1 MSTDQPWSP
10 FPVQDWSTLPPDPLG
25 SVAINPTW
33 PEPEDPRPWWRPL
46 IVFALVAALVAGA
59 AVVASSVGVATR
71 VSTAAGY
78 LPADG
83 AVAYERTAATRE
95 LKTTVGIAVTE
106 SARFTGVVGLLG
118 TDSAFTTKL
127 LGESYKDRDR
137 IQIWRTTTT
146 AINDPTAI
154 AQTIRF
160 YRVNAGIELMG
171 VSTSSEGYVYS
182 PALLLLPADVRAG
195 RQWRG
200 AGSAGDTYDY
210 RSELRA
216 DALDDDCLRVT
227 GEVHYLSKAGQLGRV
242 IALDQTWCHREGL
255 LAESQSYA
263 DVRIASNR
271 IDPPAPTAQT
281 TTTTNAPIH
290 WTVPQHWTTKNLGTI
305 SINPTFGEGP
315 MGGSPS
321 AVTPVRSES
330 GLVIRPTVGGDLV
343 ATTPKSPIA
352 WTSVWR
358 THPGGSIMTLSAF
371 GNVIIATTSK
381 RQMVGYSDV
390 GIRLWQLSLDDLAP
404 TAPVRIDDHDAVL
417 VDLAGDM
424 RRFDLAT
431 GTVLWRHKVGSDVN
445 VPPAVGSGVI
455 VIMDRGGTTT
465 AFDADTGKRRWYQE
479 MQGSAAAMIGDTV
492 VVIQDQAAHALVV
505 DSGRHRWVRPIF
517 GTLTAMVDFADH
529 IVVATKSESV
539 ILGADGAVEKQLG
552 PLLTL
557 TPSQDHLVTWGPT
570 EASVIT
576 RDGTVVSRWELPAL
590 SLSLQERWALGTGQ
604 GVLLFN
610 NDWTF
615 QARDN
620 AV

>member
-431 GTVLWRHKVGSDVN
+431 GTVLWRHNVGSDVN